1 LNLNLLCPDTK
12 SKYIKCPTLIEAESI
27 IKNLTYDSPKTF
39 IIHNG
44 TNDLETTPSNDEMIN
59 RIQEVIKCINK
70 KYPLSRVIVSS
81 LLPRKDDLNRRA
93 SEINKT
99 IQKIFEKNKTVKI
112 VQHNNIMSTKHLKD
126 KKHLNEIGVK
136 LFALNLKRAYF
147 NKPSQTTYRY
157 HSPETRSSNYRYSQ
171 IPTKNQYIP
180 NNRPTRHN
188 PDQDH
193 ISQQHP
199 RPKSPTTYPYNPYH
213 HHQFP
218 MRDSP
223 SLWTAEKQIRRC
235 DSPETK
241 QIPMEIVQLIKHL
254 NRYVN

>member
-1 LNLNLLCPDTK
+1 M
-12 SKYIKCPTLIEAESI
+12 
-27 IKNLTYDSPKTF
+27 TYDSPKTF
-39 IIHNG
+39 IINNG
-44 TNDLETTPSNDEMIN
+44 RNDLETTLSNDEMIN

-81 LLPRKDDLNRRA
+81 LLSRKDDLNKRA

-157 HSPETRSSNYRYSQ
+157 HYPETRSSNYRYSQ
-171 IPTKNQYIP
+171 IPNKNQYIP

-188 PDQDH
+188 PYQDH

-199 RPKSPTTYPYNPYH
+199 RPKSLTITT
-213 HHQFP
+213 
-218 MRDSP
+218 S
-223 SLWTAEKQIRRC
+223 SRC
-235 DSPETK
+235 ETIQVFGQQK
-241 QIPMEIVQLIKHL
+241 NKSEDVIVQKQSKFPW
-254 NRYVN
+254 R